1 MYRYCLLP
9 SLEAHP
15 PETSLAPHFLKC
27 LDLEWVGAIQHITD
41 TRSEKM
47 DVWVNGDC
55 AKGEPSLQ
63 GNIKRAMAL
72 PSMDG

>member
-1 MYRYCLLP
+1 
-9 SLEAHP
+9 
-15 PETSLAPHFLKC
+15 
-27 LDLEWVGAIQHITD
+27 
-41 TRSEKM
+41 M